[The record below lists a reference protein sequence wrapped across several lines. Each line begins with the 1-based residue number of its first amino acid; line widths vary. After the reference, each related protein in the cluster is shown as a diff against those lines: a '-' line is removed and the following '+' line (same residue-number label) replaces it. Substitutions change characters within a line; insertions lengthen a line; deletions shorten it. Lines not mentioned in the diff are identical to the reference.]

1 MTAPG
6 TRSRARLVLPV
17 LAIAGLAWYGLHRW
31 RLAHAP
37 YEWSG
42 TVEARTISLG
52 SRAGGR
58 VRQVMVREGD
68 RVKRGDSII
77 VLEAGD
83 WPAQL
88 QQAEAQLAVMQ
99 ATLDKLKAGARP
111 EEIAAAK
118 ARTQNARAVLQETT
132 AGARSEQIATARA
145 RLAAQQIAVDR
156 AQAEAQRMHK
166 LSASSAAVPAD
177 VDNAD
182 LSVGAALAQRDALAA
197 QLDELVHGAR
207 REQVEQA
214 TARAAEQRASEQLL
228 TSGTRSEDLRVAE
241 AQVNGAQGK
250 VDQIKVMIDEL
261 AIKAPAVTRVEALEL
276 RPGDIVAPNA
286 PAATVVEADQLY
298 VRIYV
303 PETQLGHIKIGQDVP
318 IRVDSF
324 PEETFAGVVQHINS
338 VGEYSPRNLQTA
350 DERADQMFATRI
362 RITGDGDAG
371 GAGGRPRE
379 IDRLRAGMAATIAV
393 PRD

>member
-6 TRSRARLVLPV
+6 TRSRARLILPV
-17 LAIAGLAWYGLHRW
+17 LATAGLGWYGSHRW
-31 RLAHAP
+31 QLTHAP

-52 SRAGGR
+52 SRTGGR
-58 VRQVMVREGD
+58 VQQVVVKEGD
-68 RVKRGDSII
+68 HVKRGDPIV

-88 QQAEAQLAVMQ
+88 QQADAQLAIMQ

-118 ARTQNARAVLQETT
+118 ARTQNAQAVLQETT
-132 AGARSEQIATARA
+132 AGARSEQIATAQA
-145 RLAAQQIAVDR
+145 RLDAQQIAVDK
-156 AQAEAQRMHK
+156 AQRDAQRLHQ
-166 LSASSAAVPAD
+166 LAASGAAVPAD

-182 LSVGAALAQRDALAA
+182 LATRSALAQRDALAH
-197 QLDELVHGAR
+197 QLDELLHGAR
-207 REQVEQA
+207 REQVAQA

-241 AQVNGAQGK
+241 AQLKGAQGK
-250 VDQIKVMIDEL
+250 VDQINTMIDEL
-261 AIKAPAVTRVEALEL
+261 AIKAPAVARVEALDL

-286 PAATVVEADQLY
+286 PAATLVEDDQLY

-303 PETQLGHIKIGQDVP
+303 PETQLGHIKIGQGVP

-324 PEETFAGVVQHINS
+324 PEATFSGIVQHINS

-362 RITGDGDAG
+362 GITAG
-371 GAGGRPRE
+371 AN
-379 IDRLRAGMAATIAV
+379 RLRAGMAATIAV